1 MVRSMTPADINDIL
15 RGLVDEFVDQE
26 ATWSLM
32 YEDIPIH
39 IIADVEA
46 DRLRVMSPVP
56 DQALDDTGFLFR
68 LLRANFESALDARYC
83 VFQGTL
89 YSCFLHPLARL
100 DAELFIDAME
110 QVVTLV
116 KTTGTTF
123 SSTDLRFTGDGGH

>member
-1 MVRSMTPADINDIL
+1 MKPADINDVL
-15 RGLVDEFVDQE
+15 RRYVDDFVDQE
-26 ATWSLM
+26 DRWTLM

-39 IIADVEA
+39 IFADVKA

-56 DQALDDTGFLFR
+56 DQPLDDAGFLFR
-68 LLRANFESALDARYC
+68 LLRANFETALDVRYC

-89 YSCFLHPLARL
+89 WSCFVHPLARA
-100 DAELFIDAME
+100 DAEQFVDAME

-123 SSTDLRFTGDGGH
+123 SSTALRFHGDGGH